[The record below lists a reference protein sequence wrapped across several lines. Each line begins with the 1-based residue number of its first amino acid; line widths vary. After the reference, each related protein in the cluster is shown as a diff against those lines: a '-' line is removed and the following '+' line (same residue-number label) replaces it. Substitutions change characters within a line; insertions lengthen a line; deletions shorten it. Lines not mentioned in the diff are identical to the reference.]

1 MTLAPRHAD
10 PAMRRAVIMAVLHDD
25 LQRPKA
31 EDDNPSVRLLI
42 DLVNNNP
49 DCSCVRYGLP

>member
-1 MTLAPRHAD
+1 
-10 PAMRRAVIMAVLHDD
+10 MRRAVIMAVLHDD